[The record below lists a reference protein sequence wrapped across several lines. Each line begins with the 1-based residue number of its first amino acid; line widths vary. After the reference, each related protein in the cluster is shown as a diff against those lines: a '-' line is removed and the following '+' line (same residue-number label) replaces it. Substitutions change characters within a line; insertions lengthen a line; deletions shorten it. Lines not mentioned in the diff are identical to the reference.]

1 MTPLVP
7 GDNTISRPI
16 ELDIEG
22 MHCDHCEATVGAA
35 LERAGLGDV
44 EVDWRRGHARGSAG
58 VGFSTEQA
66 GQEIANIGYKLV
78 SEEPDASTAST
89 TDHADAEFDYDFI
102 IIGSGSAAFAAAIQA
117 RELGASVAMVERG
130 TVGGTCVNTG
140 CVPSKALLRAAETHW
155 NAGNHHFA
163 GLDTRNGKVDLT
175 ALVDQKDQLVA
186 KLRRDKYEDLIDH
199 YEFDL
204 IKGGARFTGPD
215 TIDVDGRPLRASR
228 YLIATGAS
236 PWIPPIDGIE
246 DVGYLTSTSAL
257 ELPDIPNRLIVI
269 GANAI
274 GLELGQLFL
283 HLGSRVTWVE
293 SLDRIAP
300 FEEPEISAE
309 LHTLLEAQGATI
321 YTGATT
327 TKTTR
332 DDDAITL
339 HIDTDDGQVTLETD
353 QLLVATGRRADTDS
367 LALTAANVDT
377 DDRGR
382 VIVNKHLATNNP
394 AIYAAG
400 DVTDHP
406 QFVYVAA
413 LGGNI
418 AAENALRDT
427 GRVIDFATMPRVT
440 FTAPSIAS
448 VGLTEQ
454 EAIDQGR
461 AVITSVLPLDVVP
474 RALVDHDTD
483 GLIKLV
489 ADEANGKLLGAH
501 ILAHGAGD
509 VIQAAVMALKY
520 HATID
525 EIAATYHPY
534 LTMAEGLKL
543 AAQGFGK
550 DVKTL
555 SCCAV

>member
-1 MTPLVP
+1 MPE
-7 GDNTISRPI
+7 NI

-22 MHCDHCEATVGAA
+22 MHCDHCEVTVSAA
-35 LERAGLGDV
+35 LERAGLSDV
-44 EVDWRRGHARGSAG
+44 DVDWRRGHARGSAG
-58 VGFSTEQA
+58 SDFSPGRATQA
-66 GQEIANIGYKLV
+66 VAALGYTLLSVKPTATATGTSKHTDGQ
-78 SEEPDASTAST
+78 S
-89 TDHADAEFDYDFI
+89 HYDLI

-130 TVGGTCVNTG
+130 TVGGTCVNIG
-140 CVPSKALLRAAETHW
+140 CVPSKALLRAAETNW
-155 NAGNHHFA
+155 NAAHHQFA
-163 GLDTRNGKVDLT
+163 GIETRNGQVDLK
-175 ALVDQKDQLVA
+175 ALVGQKDELVSQLR
-186 KLRRDKYEDLIDH
+186 KEKYEDLIEH

-204 IKGGARFTGPD
+204 IHGAARFTGPD
-215 TIDVDGRPLRASR
+215 TIDVDGRILHADR

-236 PWIPPIDGIE
+236 PWIPPISGIE
-246 DVGYLTSTSAL
+246 DTGYLTSTDAL
-257 ELPDIPNRLIVI
+257 ELTDVPKRLIVI

-283 HLGSRVTWVE
+283 HLGSQVTWVE
-293 SLDRIAP
+293 ALDRIAP

-309 LHTLLEAQGATI
+309 LHSLLEDQGAIVHTS
-321 YTGATT
+321 ATATAAARSGEEVTLQLT
-327 TKTTR
+327 TKSGPATVV
-332 DDDAITL
+332 A
-339 HIDTDDGQVTLETD
+339 D
-353 QLLVATGRRADTDS
+353 QLLVATGRRANTDNLD
-367 LALTAANVDT
+367 LAAANVDT

-382 VIVNKHLATNNP
+382 IIVSDQLATSNP

-400 DVTDHP
+400 DVTAHP

-413 LGGNI
+413 LGGNL
-418 AAENALRDT
+418 AAENALRNT
-427 GRVIDFATMPRVT
+427 ESTIDFATMPRVT

-448 VGLTEQ
+448 VGLTER
-454 EAIDQGR
+454 EARDQNKTI
-461 AVITSVLPLDVVP
+461 ITSVLPLDVVP
-474 RALVDHDTD
+474 RALVDHDTN

-489 ADEANGKLLGAH
+489 ADETDGRLLGAH

-525 EIAATYHPY
+525 EIAHTYHPY

-543 AAQGFGK
+543 AAQAFGK

-555 SCCAV
+555 SCCAA